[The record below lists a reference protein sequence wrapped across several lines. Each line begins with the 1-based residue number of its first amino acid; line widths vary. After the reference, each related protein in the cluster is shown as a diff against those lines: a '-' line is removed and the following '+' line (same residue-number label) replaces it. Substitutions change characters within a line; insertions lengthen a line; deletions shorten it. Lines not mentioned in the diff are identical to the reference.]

1 MVWSQPVVLR
11 KPQYLS
17 DAEVPLGASRGDAW
31 APDAAV
37 TPPEG
42 GTTQAVEK
50 CGERRKGSEI
60 VP

>member
-1 MVWSQPVVLR
+1 MVLR

-17 DAEVPLGASRGDAW
+17 GAQVPLSASRGDAW

-37 TPPEG
+37 MLPGG

-50 CGERRKGSEI
+50 CGERRKGTEI